1 MPVGFNLMD
10 GGKVSSPNVSKL
22 VLLLLCL
29 LELILLLD
37 AEGHTPPAMFEVQL
51 L

>member
-1 MPVGFNLMD
+1 MPVGFNPKD
-10 GGKVSSPNVSKL
+10 GGKVSSPNVSRL

-29 LELILLLD
+29 LELRLLLD
-37 AEGHTPPAMFEVQL
+37 ADEHIPPAMFEVQL